1 MKYYKRRTINQR
13 SISIFPFYS
22 HSSIKSIWNL
32 YVLLSNIISIPCL
45 IISTSLQTFT
55 QRWNGNTHPSYC
67 LLAFSS
73 IIQRLY
79 PSLFIVTVLIS
90 YFIFSLSTLKI
101 KPILQFQSISWIVF
115 NTLVKYCSMDICI
128 LQARWRSIPH
138 FLICKRISFI
148 SYVVIT
154 NAMMYPYFLHIKMLR
169 YFTPFNRLIFPILLV
184 HY

>member
-1 MKYYKRRTINQR
+1 MKCYKRRTINQR

-22 HSSIKSIWNL
+22 LSSIKSIWNL
-32 YVLLSNIISIPCL
+32 SVLLSNIISILCL

-55 QRWNGNTHPSYC
+55 QKWNDNTRPFYC
-67 LLAFSS
+67 LLVFSS

-79 PSLFIVTVLIS
+79 PSLFIATVLIS

-101 KPILQFQSISWIVF
+101 KLILQFQSISWIVF
-115 NTLVKYCSMDICI
+115 NTLVRYCSMDICI

-138 FLICKRISFI
+138 SLICKRISFI
-148 SYVVIT
+148 SYVAIT
-154 NAMMYPYFLHIKMLR
+154 IAMMYLYFLHIRMSR